1 MTPRPRSSRRL
12 SLAPRL
18 ALIATMTLG
27 VQLAAPPAQAEV
39 QLNWSGMIQT
49 DIRFRVNDVS
59 VGKWYNRQD
68 AGPGISRN
76 DNLFRLKLVADA
88 GRFAGVAEIDFSYYG
103 FSLGLEGFEDI
114 YRQEL
119 VDAFRIE
126 ARAAYIQANDLL
138 VEGLDLRIGQ
148 QVIAWGVGDQFNPT
162 NVINAPDVED
172 PLLFGEQL
180 ANVMVKLDYSPKGN
194 FVFSAVMVPVF
205 RPALLPRTA
214 PLGLSFSERLPFT
227 NQALRFRVHTEN
239 WFVAQTQGYPTAVD
253 GATLITPDFSL
264 NNIQWAARMAG
275 NVAGHDLAL
284 MFYYGRSPIPQ
295 SFISVAKL
303 DNRARCNP
311 IDPTDCINGTVATTT
326 GLYFPRFWMLGFNAT
341 GELPN
346 PLSLISK
353 KIKGIGYR
361 LEFGMFFPQAVST
374 AVIQQNLD
382 FGGGLSL
389 PSGEY
394 AYPGGQRPTSV
405 ASTPFPKWVLGLDYT
420 FTSDVYLNVQ
430 WVHGMVNEFGAG
442 GLFSDGEVARAGGFV
457 GDQLK
462 VGTCAAK
469 VVAASTGGGGDADFG
484 ECAYELTRPR
494 IGDYLVAG
502 LDVKFLDQKGF
513 LRLFVVLDLVGITED
528 RPGKVAGTRERTHHG
543 PFSEKGFSMVVFP
556 ELTYNFGKGFELSA
570 GALLQFGKEWTVFGD
585 PAAGGHQ
592 IWTRARFTY

>member
-1 MTPRPRSSRRL
+1 MNPRSRRTSRRPT
-12 SLAPRL
+12 S
-18 ALIATMTLG
+18 ALRSTLIVAIALG
-27 VQLAAPPAQAEV
+27 AQLAAAPASAEIE
-39 QLNWSGMIQT
+39 LNWSGMIRT

-59 VGKWYNRQD
+59 VGKWYNRKD
-68 AGPGISRN
+68 AGPGVSRN

-103 FSLGLEGFEDI
+103 FAIGLEGFEGI

-126 ARAAYIQANDLL
+126 ARAAYIQANNIL
-138 VEGLDLRIGQ
+138 VDGLDLRIGQ

-194 FVFSAVMVPVF
+194 FVFSAVMVPIF

-214 PLGLSFSERLPFT
+214 PLGLSFAERLPFT
-227 NQALRFRVHTEN
+227 NRALRYRVHTEN
-239 WFVAQTQGYPTAVD
+239 WFVAERQGFPTSVD
-253 GATLITPDFSL
+253 GAQVVTPDFSL
-264 NNIQWAARMAG
+264 ENIQWAGRIAG
-275 NVAGHDLAL
+275 NVLGQDLAL

-311 IDPTDCINGTVATTT
+311 IDPTDCIGGTVQTTT

-346 PLSLISK
+346 PLSLISD

-361 LEFGMFFPQAVST
+361 LEFGMFFPQAMSA
-374 AVIQQNLD
+374 AVIQQDLD
-382 FGGGLSL
+382 FGNGISL

-394 AYPGGQRPTSV
+394 PYPGGQRPNSV
-405 ASTPFPKWVLGLDYT
+405 DATPFPKWVIGLDYT
-420 FTSDVYLNVQ
+420 FTSNVYLNVQ
-430 WVHGMVNEFGAG
+430 WVHGLVNEFGAG
-442 GLFSDGEVARAGGFV
+442 GLFSDGVAVRSGGFV

-462 VGTCAAK
+462 VGTCATK
-469 VVAASTGGGGDADFG
+469 VVAAAGGQDQDFSD
-484 ECAYELTRPR
+484 CAYELTRPR

-502 LDVKFLDQKGF
+502 LDLKFLDQKGLLRIF
-513 LRLFVVLDLVGITED
+513 LLLDLVGVTED
-528 RPGKVAGTRERTHHG
+528 RPGKIAGTRERTHHG

-556 ELTYNFGKGFELSA
+556 ELTYNFGKGLELSA

-592 IWTRARFTY
+592 VWTRARFTY